1 MKYKTLGEFLKYFM
15 DDRKVTYEYIAHAT
29 GKTKGMI
36 SHYVSGIRNPSKD
49 FIEKFLKSFKL
60 TKEEKENFILVAELG
75 KTEILK
81 NELTKYNITDDTRFK
96 ELNKKEI
103 IKYESFMEGANLFF
117 NDESIDDEDK
127 DKLMASLNNLYFRAK
142 AKKKERKEKRKAEKN
157 K

>member
-1 MKYKTLGEFLKYFM
+1 
-15 DDRKVTYEYIAHAT
+15 
-29 GKTKGMI
+29 I

-96 ELNKKEI
+96 ELNKKEM

-142 AKKKERKEKRKAEKN
+142 AKKKERKEKREAEKN